1 MAVQAD
7 SSSSREFASRVRT
20 ALAPLGIDVRPVPVA
35 DIAAS
40 LRDPRAQIDL
50 AALQTELDY
59 PDPASFLT
67 EALGK
72 DVPRSWLPRSTRAA
86 VDRLGGLTGTEPR
99 PRCRRSALPLAVR
112 YVPVVPYGTPTIGA
126 VLGPRLGC
134 RVWTASTRPD
144 LVGLRLRG
152 GT

>member
-7 SSSSREFASRVRT
+7 ASSSRELASRVRT

-35 DIAAS
+35 DVAAS

-72 DVPRSWLPRSTRAA
+72 DVPPSWLPRSTRAA
-86 VDRLGGLTGTEPR
+86 VDRLAGLTGTNR
-99 PRCRRSALPLAVR
+99 DRAAVRLALRLAVR
-112 YVPVVPYGTPTIGA
+112 DVPVVPYGTPTIGA

-134 RVWTASTRPD
+134 RVWNGVDSAPD
-144 LVGLRLRG
+144 LAALCLEKR
-152 GT
+152 